1 MGDDFIISSNY
12 LQIINPNQNN
22 QNNDHNPNHL
32 SAIRDN
38 FDEYLEGRKTNQ

>member
-22 QNNDHNPNHL
+22 QNNDQNHNNL
-32 SAIRDN
+32 STIRDN
-38 FDEYLEGRKTNQ
+38 FDEYLEGRKSNR